1 MIDIKNKKKLEEC
14 FANDF
19 ASPTYPILADTY
31 LLEGDLRRARKV
43 CEIGIENSLN
53 IIDGKYILAKIELQ
67 ETNLIQSEKLLQEIV
82 NKNPAHFNAIR
93 LLIDTKIK
101 LNRSSKTI
109 QNFIMMLLKFLPNDI
124 QCIRWLDIILKS
136 DSISGKQTL
145 VTKTKKTVKKSNSKN
160 IEKTYSVDNSMATF
174 SMVQILKS
182 QKHYNQAL
190 NVLDSLVKKGEDQDK
205 ISKEKLVIKNLIKNS
220 TL

>member
-19 ASPTYPILADTY
+19 GSPIYPILADTY

-43 CEIGIENSLN
+43 CEIGIKNSLN

-67 ETNLIQSEKLLQEIV
+67 EKGWIQSEKLLQEV
-82 NKNPAHFNAIR
+82 VDKNPAHFNAIR

-124 QCIRWLDIILKS
+124 QCIRWLDMILKS
-136 DSISGKQTL
+136 NSISI
-145 VTKTKKTVKKSNSKN
+145 KKNFSKK
-160 IEKTYSVDNSMATF
+160 D
-174 SMVQILKS
+174 
-182 QKHYNQAL
+182 
-190 NVLDSLVKKGEDQDK
+190 
-205 ISKEKLVIKNLIKNS
+205 
-220 TL
+220 